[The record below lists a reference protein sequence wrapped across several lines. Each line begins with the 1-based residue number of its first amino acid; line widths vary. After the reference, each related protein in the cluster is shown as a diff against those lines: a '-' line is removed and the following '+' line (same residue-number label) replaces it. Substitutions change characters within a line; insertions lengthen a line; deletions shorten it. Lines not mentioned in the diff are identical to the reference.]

1 MELLH
6 VVKQFANIKNF
17 VSQVDVYNFKIL
29 PTFILACSLLMTCK
43 QYLMKPI
50 ACYTANLPSG
60 SGMESYIENFCY
72 TTEKY
77 FVGVNKLVHA
87 NRLQNNI
94 YIWFPLILLLQ
105 AISLN
110 LPKLLWNYFGRCVDY
125 CYIRELCQKARL
137 DEGMI
142 KKLIIYLQMQRLHLC
157 GSSGILVAYMLT
169 RVILIS
175 IVFLNMLFLLKYLF
189 SNDTFLPLIIVHNFI
204 TGNTTQPANSIF
216 SATVFCELD
225 IRHLSKMNNFYSQ
238 CTLPANMLYEKL
250 FSIVWLFLII
260 SLAATL
266 FDVSKSLMYL
276 IFKRRIISYY
286 LKRDV
291 KNFYTT
297 INMNLYFEILLL
309 SQFSSVIARNIFKN
323 LYHTY
328 AKGKIV

>member
-50 ACYTANLPSG
+50 VCYTANLPSG

-125 CYIRELCQKARL
+125 CYIREL
-137 DEGMI
+137 
-142 KKLIIYLQMQRLHLC
+142 
-157 GSSGILVAYMLT
+157 
-169 RVILIS
+169 
-175 IVFLNMLFLLKYLF
+175 
-189 SNDTFLPLIIVHNFI
+189 
-204 TGNTTQPANSIF
+204 
-216 SATVFCELD
+216 
-225 IRHLSKMNNFYSQ
+225 
-238 CTLPANMLYEKL
+238 
-250 FSIVWLFLII
+250 
-260 SLAATL
+260 
-266 FDVSKSLMYL
+266 
-276 IFKRRIISYY
+276 
-286 LKRDV
+286 
-291 KNFYTT
+291 
-297 INMNLYFEILLL
+297 
-309 SQFSSVIARNIFKN
+309 
-323 LYHTY
+323 
-328 AKGKIV
+328 